1 MNIMNKKKYFK
12 VFTKSRGFLAL
23 AGLLLLGG
31 YASCS
36 KPNEV
41 PDPIFSPR
49 SIKIDLPDA
58 PDLTQDESALV
69 EDILKEYKKN
79 GK

>member
-1 MNIMNKKKYFK
+1 MNNKTFFK
-12 VFTKSRGFLAL
+12 TFAKSKGFITLV
-23 AGLLLLGG
+23 GLLLLGG
-31 YASCS
+31 YTSCA
-36 KPNEV
+36 KPKEV

-58 PDLTQDESALV
+58 PDLTQEESDIV
-69 EDILKEYKKN
+69 NDILSEYKKN